1 MPRPFKIWWPV
12 AVFFLFGQAFLL
24 VAPFLRPPSGVG
36 DTSLPY
42 WLYPVVGIAILV
54 AGVGYWFG
62 WQKVLPSIGRFEWKR
77 SKTYLEDGTVVTQFK
92 PVKQQ

>member
-1 MPRPFKIWWPV
+1 MPRPFKIWLPV
-12 AVFFLFGQAFLL
+12 AVFFLIGQAFLL
-24 VAPFLRPPSGVG
+24 VAPFLRPPGGVG

-42 WLYPVVGIAILV
+42 WLSPVVGIAILV

-62 WQKVLPSIGRFEWKR
+62 WQKVLPSIGRFEWRR
-77 SKTYLEDGTVVTQFK
+77 SKTYLKDGTVVTQFK